1 MVKIIKENSRNFLL
15 LFVFACMLALS
26 CKKDSAKNQPKAAT
40 PTVLTGTWELRRND
54 FPQERGALL
63 DYPPGNGNIT
73 IFFDT
78 TFVNHFVGYG
88 PDSGINYVDSG
99 TYYIKELPNSNPQLV
114 IDGDTLPPRELFTIN
129 KDSLTIFGGIIGAD
143 GTVLHFVKID

>member
-1 MVKIIKENSRNFLL
+1 MNRRKFFLSVV
-15 LFVFACMLALS
+15 FVGMLAWS
-26 CKKDSAKNQPKAAT
+26 CKKDSANIQPKAAT

-78 TFVNHFVGYG
+78 TFINYYVGYG
-88 PDSGINYVDSG
+88 PDSGINFVDSG

-129 KDSLTIFGGIIGAD
+129 KDSLIIFGGTLGAD
-143 GTVLHFVKID
+143 GTVLHYVKID